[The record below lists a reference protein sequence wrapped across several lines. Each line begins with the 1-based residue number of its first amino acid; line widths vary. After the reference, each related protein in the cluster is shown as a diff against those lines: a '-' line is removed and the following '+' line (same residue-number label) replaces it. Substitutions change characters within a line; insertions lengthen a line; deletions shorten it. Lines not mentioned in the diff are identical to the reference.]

1 MKFIVSICFI
11 IFIYRVGRT
20 ARAGKAG
27 RSVAFVTQYD
37 VEAYQ
42 RLEALIGQKL
52 PQVSYEAVMIR
63 VIMNFIMMIFYC
75 KVSCRRRNSSYS
87 SGASE

>member
-1 MKFIVSICFI
+1 MVVAYVAKFHF
-11 IFIYRVGRT
+11 RVGRT

-52 PQVSYEAVMIR
+52 PQVFVLSTSIYIEV
-63 VIMNFIMMIFYC
+63 FIYFMCYFSILRKKRLFLFF
-75 KVSCRRRNSSYS
+75 SS
-87 SGASE
+87 E